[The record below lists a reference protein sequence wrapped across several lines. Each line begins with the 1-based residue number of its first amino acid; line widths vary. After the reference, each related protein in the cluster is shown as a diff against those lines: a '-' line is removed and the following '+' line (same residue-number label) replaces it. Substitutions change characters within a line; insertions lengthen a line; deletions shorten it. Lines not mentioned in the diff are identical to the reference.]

1 MAIFSSLLQVIFP
14 LLHESNTKY
23 SHFSVFP
30 HRWQSLVCVARF
42 CGNYGQHQLSHRYF
56 PAYNKSLAF
65 ATAAV
70 GPLRAYSTYT
80 SKCKYLHKFFRL
92 CTLFLLQSCAGSKSN
107 VGKAWRGEELCYR
120 LLNTPLFLLF
130 AFDLL
135 GYYCYSTNCARNTYH
150 TRGIVRKLVFD

>member
-65 ATAAV
+65 ATAALLV
-70 GPLRAYSTYT
+70 RCARILRTRANVNIYT
-80 SKCKYLHKFFRL
+80 SFSGFAHSFSFNPVPVQSRMSEKLGAAKSYVIDCWTHHSSSYL
-92 CTLFLLQSCAGSKSN
+92 
-107 VGKAWRGEELCYR
+107 
-120 LLNTPLFLLF
+120 PLICS
-130 AFDLL
+130 ATTA
-135 GYYCYSTNCARNTYH
+135 STNCARNTYH